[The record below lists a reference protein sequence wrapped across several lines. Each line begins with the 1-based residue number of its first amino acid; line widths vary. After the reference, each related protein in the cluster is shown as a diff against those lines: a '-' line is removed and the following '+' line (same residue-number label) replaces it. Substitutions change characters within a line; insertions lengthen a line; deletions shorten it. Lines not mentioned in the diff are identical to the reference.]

1 MTIRDA
7 TTIHII
13 GIGGIGVSAVAKLL
27 FHEGKEVS
35 GSDIAGGESA
45 EECKELGMFVMM
57 GHHAENIPPE
67 CDLVIYSDAVPPE
80 NPERRGAEARGIPQ
94 MSYAE
99 ALGELSRR
107 KRTIAVSGTNGKST
121 TTAMLGLML
130 EAAGFD
136 PTVIVGSKVKSFP
149 YGNLRVGAG
158 EWLVVEGDEH
168 RAHMLH
174 LHPEMIVLTNV
185 EEDHLDY
192 YRDLAHIKD
201 TFDEYIRK
209 LSLEGALVWNAD
221 DPSSTDI
228 AERASP
234 ARSISYA
241 LEASADYMAR
251 RITVAAGKQEF
262 DLLRTV
268 AHEELLGR
276 ASLQIPG
283 RFNVANALAA
293 ASAALA
299 LGIPLETV
307 AKTLAGFSGIWR
319 RFEHLGERDGA
330 IIISD
335 YAHHPTSVRGTIAAA
350 REFYPGRRIVAVF
363 QPHQR
368 NRTKKLFE
376 DFVRAFAGADAVVIS
391 DIYEVPGR
399 EELEDRDISS
409 RDLVAAIQKE
419 RRKPEEVIYSGGLE
433 ETKSLVRKLLAPNT
447 LALIMGAGDIY
458 TIARKLLK

>member
-1 MTIRDA
+1 MSLKDVQVV
-7 TTIHII
+7 HII

-27 FHEGKEVS
+27 LVQGKTVS
-35 GSDIAGGESA
+35 GSDITGGEIA
-45 EECKELGMFVMM
+45 EECKELGIAVFL
-57 GHHAENIPPE
+57 GHRAENIPPE
-67 CDLVIYSDAVPPE
+67 CDLVIYSDAVPEE
-80 NPERRGAEARGIPQ
+80 NAERRSAAERDIPE

-121 TTAMLGLML
+121 TTAMLGLIL
-130 EAAGFD
+130 EAARFD
-136 PTVIVGSKVKSFP
+136 PTVIVGSKVKTFP
-149 YGNLRVGAG
+149 YGNLRVGKG
-158 EWLVVEGDEH
+158 DWLVVEGDEH

-201 TFDEYIRK
+201 AFGEYIGK

-221 DPSSTDI
+221 DPACTDL

-241 LEASADYMAR
+241 LQAPADYMAR

-262 DLLRTV
+262 DILQGG

-283 RFNVANALAA
+283 QFNVANALAA

-299 LGIPLETV
+299 LGVPFKTV
-307 AKTLAGFSGIWR
+307 QKALAEFPGIWR
-319 RFEHLGERDGA
+319 RFERLGERDGA
-330 IIISD
+330 IIVSD
-335 YAHHPTSVRGTIAAA
+335 YAHHPTSVRGTITAA
-350 REFYPGRRIVAVF
+350 REFYPEQKIIVVF

-368 NRTKKLFE
+368 NRTKKLFA
-376 DFVRAFAGADAVVIS
+376 DFVQAFAGADTVVIS

-399 EELEDRDISS
+399 EEIEDRDVSS
-409 RDLVAAIQKE
+409 RDLVVAIQKT
-419 RRKPEEVIYSGGLE
+419 RRKPEEVIYGGGLE
-433 ETKSLVRKLLAPNT
+433 ETERIAREHLAPDMVV
-447 LALIMGAGDIY
+447 LVMGAGDIY
-458 TIARKLLK
+458 TIARKLLV

>member
-1 MTIRDA
+1 MNLQDA
-7 TTIHII
+7 KFLHII

-35 GSDIAGGESA
+35 GSDLIGGEIA
-45 EECKELGMFVMM
+45 EECRALGILVMT
-57 GHHAENIPPE
+57 GHRAENIPPS
-67 CDLVIYSDAVPPE
+67 CDLVIYSDAVPEE
-80 NPERRGAEARGIPQ
+80 NPERRAAAERGISE

-136 PTVIVGSKVKSFP
+136 PTVIVGSKVKTFP
-149 YGNLRVGAG
+149 YGNLRVGKG
-158 EWLVVEGDEH
+158 DWLVVEGDEH

-201 TFDEYIRK
+201 TFGEYISK

-221 DPSSTDI
+221 DAACEDL
-228 AERASP
+228 AERSGA
-234 ARSISYA
+234 ARTVSYG

-262 DLLRTV
+262 DIMQGG
-268 AHEELLGR
+268 AHEELLGSV
-276 ASLQIPG
+276 SLQIPG
-283 RFNVANALAA
+283 QFNVANALAA

-299 LGIPLETV
+299 LGVPFETV
-307 AKTLAGFSGIWR
+307 QKALAEFPGIWR
-319 RFEHLGERDGA
+319 RFERLGERHGA
-330 IIISD
+330 VIVSD
-335 YAHHPTSVRGTIAAA
+335 YAHHPTSVRGTIVAA
-350 REFYPGRRIVAVF
+350 REFYPERSIVAVF
-363 QPHQR
+363 QPHQH
-368 NRTKKLFE
+368 NRTKKLFK
-376 DFVRAFAGADAVVIS
+376 DFVQAFAGADVVIIS

-399 EELEDRDISS
+399 EEIEDRDVSS
-409 RDLVAAIQKE
+409 HDLVAAIQKT
-419 RRKPEEVIYSGGLE
+419 RRKSEEVVYGGGLE
-433 ETKSLVRKLLAPNT
+433 ETKSLARALLAPDT
-447 LALIMGAGDIY
+447 LVLIMGAGDIY
-458 TIARKLLK
+458 TIARELLK